1 MEIRDAS
8 HSDLPGILLLIEEL
22 FSIEADFE
30 FDKAKAEKALNI
42 LLRTPG
48 ASVIVACENE
58 TILGL
63 CTMQTLISTA
73 EGGPVGLVEDMVIS
87 KAYRRKGIGS
97 QLLSALEQRASANG
111 LLRLQLLA
119 DKNNLPALDF
129 YVRNKWSSTQLI
141 CLRKKDQI
149 S

>member
-8 HSDLPGILLLIEEL
+8 HSDIEGILLLIEEL

-30 FDKAKAEKALNI
+30 FDRAKAERALNI
-42 LLRTPG
+42 LIDSQS
-48 ASVIVACENE
+48 ASVMLACENE
-58 TILGL
+58 KILGL

-97 QLLSALEQRASANG
+97 QLLNALEKRASENG
-111 LLRLQLLA
+111 ILRLQLLA

-129 YVRNKWSSTQLI
+129 YARNKWCSTQLI
-141 CLRKKDQI
+141 CLRKKDLDI
-149 S
+149 

>member
-8 HSDLPGILLLIEEL
+8 RSDIEGILLLIEEL
-22 FSIEADFE
+22 FSIEEDFE

-42 LLRTPG
+42 LIDSHG
-48 ASVIVACENE
+48 AFVMLACENDE
-58 TILGL
+58 ILGL

-73 EGGPVGLVEDMVIS
+73 EGGQVGLVEDMVV
-87 KAYRRKGIGS
+87 AEGHRGRGIGS
-97 QLLSALEQRASANG
+97 MLLKALEKRASENG

-119 DKNNLPALDF
+119 DRNNLPALDF
-129 YVRNKWSSTQLI
+129 YARNKWCRTQLI
-141 CLRKKDQI
+141 CLRKKDFA